1 MNESSLSDAAL
12 AELLTLN
19 CRIGQFGETI
29 YANSEGQL
37 HRVHGPAVAYPNGSE
52 FWLQY
57 DRLHRTDGPAINW
70 ANCTK
75 RWYLNGE
82 VLTEEQWNERV
93 KSL

>member
-1 MNESSLSDAAL
+1 MNESNPSDDSL
-12 AELLTLN
+12 AELLSLTVEVAKWGVSYRNHL
-19 CRIGQFGETI
+19 GHF
-29 YANSEGQL
+29 
-37 HRVHGPAVAYPNGSE
+37 HRAHGPAVIYPNGTE
-52 FWLQY
+52 YWYRY

-70 ANCTK
+70 ANGTK